1 MHICLSLN
9 FFQVS
14 TGKDL
19 HYNLYGCLSKRVRGI
34 HAPQRKSNTT
44 TTNDNNNNNNDNNK
58 KKKYE

>member
-1 MHICLSLN
+1 MEIMHICLSLN

-44 TTNDNNNNNNDNNK
+44 TTNNDNYNNK
-58 KKKYE
+58 KKYK